1 MVRQAIDSDVHIIG
15 ISTLAGGH
23 LTLIPQIISLLAK
36 SQNRED
42 EASMMVVIGGVIPEK
57 DQAFLKG
64 QGVDFIFGPGT
75 NLVEAASNIL
85 DKFMK
90 K

>member
-1 MVRQAIDSDVHIIG
+1 MHIVG